1 MYIHHAGRIGHG
13 QNLRSMESAHTQ
25 NGENGNQDQHLG
37 FFKSNFHFPGVL
49 LTKVKG
55 WCLVY
60 IMYNILYPPNNID
73 YFGSREGSSI
83 YVVLY

>member
-1 MYIHHAGRIGHG
+1 MLDVLDMVRIYEAWRVLIHR
-13 QNLRSMESAHTQ
+13 MEK
-25 NGENGNQDQHLG
+25 NGNQDQYLG